1 MLSSFISRQTV
12 NKSKPSGA
20 LFDVH
25 GRTNVAGAGC
35 TGATLGDFFLK
46 KVLYMDV
53 LMLRSHGC
61 EKAAHSPFKGETNSK
76 NIIYV
81 KKITNT
87 NYSPT
92 PLPLVSPPY
101 VIYPVQY
108 SRL

>member
-46 KVLYMDV
+46 KFCTWMYLCCDRMDAKDAY
-53 LMLRSHGC
+53 R
-61 EKAAHSPFKGETNSK
+61 T
-76 NIIYV
+76 
-81 KKITNT
+81 
-87 NYSPT
+87 
-92 PLPLVSPPY
+92 
-101 VIYPVQY
+101 
-108 SRL
+108 